1 MCSYS
6 KGDSWLLRGLVDN
19 CDETPLE
26 GSGSDELLESFLFSE
41 GCSDERAFTDDSSL
55 PAWEKEGADRATTP
69 EPRKSNVF
77 VVSSPEDMD
86 TNPCGDC
93 HCHMVATVTDASW
106 TCPHGTW
113 LYEYSGLEEWGVAG
127 LPVPIVL
134 SCACGCGQEPSECFR
149 VIMKD
154 AARFSKH
161 SWGDQIFMEEWVA
174 LLQETPEAKAK
185 RLAKEAKRDQEDKV
199 AITNNSVKSKEEKWT
214 KGGEMKFRVPR
225 PCRYASLFL
234 DHTCAKCN
242 TKVPHGQSICT
253 AQIIYVMGEEV
264 RNGRTVETGKLVPK
278 VVKSGGVQ
286 CKEKLAGC
294 WNHEAHRTCIYIHPD
309 EPQWADACSGKL
321 CYDRDSQKFH
331 AKGACSTCTSCNP
344 GIANRGAHSGGA
356 HSGGARPNG
365 NQRWGALAGNGNR
378 GSANSSRPPAH
389 PRR

>member
-1 MCSYS
+1 
-6 KGDSWLLRGLVDN
+6 
-19 CDETPLE
+19 LE
-26 GSGSDELLESFLFSE
+26 YNGSDELLDSFLFSE

-69 EPRKSNVF
+69 NPRNSKIF
-77 VVSSPEDMD
+77 TVSSPEDMD

-93 HCHMVATVTDASW
+93 HCHMVATVTDDSW

-113 LYEYSGLEEWGVAG
+113 QYEYSGLEEWGVAG
-127 LPVPIVL
+127 IPVPVVL
-134 SCACGCGQEPSECFR
+134 SCACGCGQEPSDCFR
-149 VIMKD
+149 VIINEP
-154 AARFSKH
+154 RFSKL
-161 SWGDQIFMEEWVA
+161 SWGDQLFIEEWVA
-174 LLQETPEAKAK
+174 LKQETPEAKAK
-185 RLAKEAKRDQEDKV
+185 RLAKEVKRDQEEKFQ
-199 AITNNSVKSKEEKWT
+199 ITTISVKNKEEKWT

-234 DHTCAKCN
+234 EHTCAKCN

-264 RNGRTVETGKLVPK
+264 RNGRKVETGKLVPK

-294 WNHEAHRTCIYIHPD
+294 WNHEAHKTCIYIHPD

-321 CYDRDSQKFH
+321 CYDRDTQKFH
-331 AKGACSTCTSCNP
+331 TKGACTTCTSCNP
-344 GIANRGAHSGGA
+344 GIANRGS
-356 HSGGARPNG
+356 
-365 NQRWGALAGNGNR
+365 QRWGALAGNGNR
-378 GSANSSRPPAH
+378 GAGNNSSRPPAH